1 MSAEEAYD
9 RDLFDPSPFSDL
21 GTAMSLERAEE
32 ETRARARDLY
42 AEALSLEQE
51 HGDTQ
56 RAMWKLRRALM
67 YHPHFLDARRALDRL
82 RP

>member
-1 MSAEEAYD
+1 MSAEEAYEI
-9 RDLFDPSPFSDL
+9 DLFDPTPFSDV
-21 GTAMSLERAEE
+21 GRGISLEQAAK
-32 ETRARARDLY
+32 ETRARARGLY
-42 AEALSLEQE
+42 AEAVALEKD
-51 HGDTQ
+51 HGDTE